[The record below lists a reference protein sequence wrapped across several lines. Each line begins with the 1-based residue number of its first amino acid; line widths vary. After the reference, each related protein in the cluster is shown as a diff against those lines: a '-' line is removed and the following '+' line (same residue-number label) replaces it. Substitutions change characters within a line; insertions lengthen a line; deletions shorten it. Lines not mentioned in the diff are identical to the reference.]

1 VRAIVGRLRRALFI
15 LPYLTR
21 RPEGVP
27 LAEIAAMFGLSPR
40 QMATEIARLNDLG
53 VPGGDPGAFFEV
65 FVRGKGDKA
74 RVHATRTDLLPGP
87 PRLTRDEANALLLG
101 AATLR
106 RTGLPV
112 FDQALTRASRKIRR
126 LLAETPRVPRPAG
139 VAIDAG
145 GAVPE
150 QVFAPLARA
159 SRDRRVV
166 QLDYTSLSSQ
176 RRKKIEV
183 EPYGLLNHGGAWYVL
198 GKSLTHRQD
207 RVFVFRLARIR
218 TVAVLDRT
226 FVLPAD
232 FDLRK
237 YRGDRMF
244 LGGLEAVEIKLRLRG
259 QAARRP
265 DARYKR
271 AQQDRDGSVL
281 VRFRD
286 VPNGWLGAWV
296 LRQGRDVEVLS
307 PPSLA
312 GWVAEVARR
321 VVAAHLEAGVSAEER
336 PDLRGPS
343 FRHG

>member
-1 VRAIVGRLRRALFI
+1 
-15 LPYLTR
+15 
-21 RPEGVP
+21 
-27 LAEIAAMFGLSPR
+27 
-40 QMATEIARLNDLG
+40 
-53 VPGGDPGAFFEV
+53 
-65 FVRGKGDKA
+65 
-74 RVHATRTDLLPGP
+74 
-87 PRLTRDEANALLLG
+87 
-101 AATLR
+101 
-106 RTGLPV
+106 
-112 FDQALTRASRKIRR
+112 
-126 LLAETPRVPRPAG
+126 
-139 VAIDAG
+139 
-145 GAVPE
+145 
-150 QVFAPLARA
+150 
-159 SRDRRVV
+159 
-166 QLDYTSLSSQ
+166 
-176 RRKKIEV
+176 
-183 EPYGLLNHGGAWYVL
+183 
-198 GKSLTHRQD
+198 
-207 RVFVFRLARIR
+207 
-218 TVAVLDRT
+218 
-226 FVLPAD
+226 
-232 FDLRK
+232 
-237 YRGDRMF
+237 MF